1 MEQIEFP
8 TTLLLRETVLFFPAA
23 KRREHAQLGS
33 VEANVRA
40 R

>member
-8 TTLLLRETVLFFPAA
+8 TTLLRKTLLFFLAR
-23 KRREHAQLGS
+23 KLREHAQLCFI
-33 VEANVRA
+33 EAKVRA

>member
-8 TTLLLRETVLFFPAA
+8 TTLMRKTLLFFPPP
-23 KRREHAQLGS
+23 KLREHAQLCFI
-33 VEANVRA
+33 EANVRV